1 MAAQWPIQEGS
12 VMRQFQ
18 LVPSGC
24 QGWFSRVVGGGGGHF
39 AYASTLAVYVYRV
52 ADYSLSSVLTGHQR
66 TITGLSWSVANPR
79 FFATSGADLKL
90 VMWDAHLGQ
99 QVLSRTLTSN
109 AFVVEFSPLAPHL
122 VAFACED
129 KWVGVWDTRENS
141 VTRVCQS
148 GKSSARCVRW
158 NERREGLLAIGC
170 KNGQILLHNMST
182 RKTRELVA
190 GGTEASPVA
199 DLRWDR
205 LSEDYLL
212 AAFRDG
218 TLALYDVERGT
229 QVQRF
234 EKQGA
239 SVTALE
245 WLPWQ
250 PGSFASINGRAGV
263 VRIWNV
269 SQRAPLEVVQV
280 SDRPAWGMSLLPGT
294 TRLLLSF
301 LDGAVAVFDLATRSL
316 RHRGLPG
323 HIETIF
329 DAQFHPTDPDT
340 LATAS
345 YDASVKVWHAPS
357 MRCAQT
363 LTGNT
368 GPLYSL
374 CWSPDGSRIAASS
387 GKGRVVVWDVCTGA
401 VIMLKDDAHA
411 STSLR
416 VSWSRTDPDLLA
428 SVGMDKVVVLWSV
441 SDKVAKQRVNHPND
455 VMGCDWCPVT
465 PGRLATACAD
475 GKVRVYFLA
484 PVGPRLDFEFDA
496 HVGRA
501 FNVAFS
507 PLVPQLLASGGD
519 DGRVVVHHLGKGTST
534 KLIGHTDK
542 VRALCWH
549 PELPR
554 VLLSGAWDGRI
565 CAFDVVAG
573 TCIVRHSAHQADVY
587 GLSIHPLRPFTAVSS
602 SRDTSL
608 RFWDIRGPSAGGRR
622 LALRALCDP
631 CALQGMRS
639 DDPAASMESSRDAL
653 CGAGSAAAV
662 AAIAEA
668 TGGAAAGAVP
678 WSEPAG
684 SASQVL
690 LRAKAYAAVGALF
703 FDADGASDLWRL
715 VVRVASAE
723 TAVGSE
729 GAAGTAEPQPHP
741 HLVVA
746 ASGRGDASSGS
757 GGAAA
762 AGTGGA
768 AAAAAAASG
777 AGASGQRDPRALRA
791 LFGGAG
797 AGGVGAGGDV
807 AQRPGAAAPPAVGDG
822 MRAGGGVPPVLWC
835 ADAAAATRQR
845 AVKADSARLGEWVGG
860 VGGPSEAE
868 IRASAARLFLRCGD
882 VRRYCDVLAAAGRW
896 DEALAAAPAS
906 GLAYWREL
914 AAKRA
919 AALSEDGTDKALPLF
934 VATGDID
941 GASALL
947 ASRGEAAAAVTMQ
960 HAAAS
965 GAWDKVLQ
973 TAALA
978 SSVGVQ
984 ARGEAKASD
993 GQSSLSAAQPSV
1005 SDVVALGRRRATA
1018 RRNASA
1024 AALAKEHAAK
1034 GAAARAACHSLS
1046 VGDAASAVRFLVRG
1060 GLPAAAFAVARA
1072 LDVRPRTSAALGVA
1086 SLMQREGMGAE
1097 ALVLLRQEGIPTVEV
1112 AMLAAQYT
1120 QTAQSHAAREEL
1132 ADAADR
1138 AGLGS
1143 AEHWRSNAAALTGAG
1158 REAEAVA
1165 ALVAAGEW
1173 EQAATRGSALMR
1185 VELCRRDWSAQRIRS
1200 LAATL
1205 GHIPATSLPKRR
1217 RARLLALCAVAG
1229 AMHAVDRGS
1238 VEVASGLV
1246 LMLRRLVAACGLKG
1260 LGVSTL
1266 RVACVLARAYLGA
1279 TMPDAAAA
1287 LLTAASAA
1295 PGAEPSTA
1303 GNPPAGASAQEASAE
1318 DDEDEAEEERAE
1330 AALLESL
1337 SARGIAPPPT
1347 AADDSAT
1354 AANLAERAAAA
1365 SASAKPRAASG
1376 GAPLTRTFVV
1386 DGSSLPRTA
1395 QRPDDL
1401 PIAKGRP
1408 APTGSVSGRAARG
1421 PRVLLGP
1428 SGQWCTVA
1436 EALEWA
1442 QCSAFSPLAD
1452 GSLLPLALS

>member
-1 MAAQWPIQEGS
+1 MSGKADDSAARRAVDSMAAQWPIQEGS

-715 VVRVASAE
+715 V
-723 TAVGSE
+723 
-729 GAAGTAEPQPHP
+729 
-741 HLVVA
+741 
-746 ASGRGDASSGS
+746 
-757 GGAAA
+757 
-762 AGTGGA
+762 
-768 AAAAAAASG
+768 
-777 AGASGQRDPRALRA
+777 
-791 LFGGAG
+791 
-797 AGGVGAGGDV
+797 
-807 AQRPGAAAPPAVGDG
+807 RPGAAAPPAVGDG

-1112 AMLAAQYT
+1112 AMLAAQYK

-1260 LGVSTL
+1260 LGVSIL

-1279 TMPDAAAA
+1279 NMPDAAAA

>member
-1 MAAQWPIQEGS
+1 
-12 VMRQFQ
+12 MRQFQ

-99 QVLSRTLTSN
+99 QVLSRMLTSN

-542 VRALCWH
+542 GEGFATR
-549 PELPR
+549 
-554 VLLSGAWDGRI
+554 
-565 CAFDVVAG
+565 CA
-573 TCIVRHSAHQADVY
+573 
-587 GLSIHPLRPFTAVSS
+587 
-602 SRDTSL
+602 
-608 RFWDIRGPSAGGRR
+608 RGPSARSIAA
-622 LALRALCDP
+622 LALAHQC
-631 CALQGMRS
+631 
-639 DDPAASMESSRDAL
+639 
-653 CGAGSAAAV
+653 
-662 AAIAEA
+662 
-668 TGGAAAGAVP
+668 
-678 WSEPAG
+678 
-684 SASQVL
+684 L
-690 LRAKAYAAVGALF
+690 L
-703 FDADGASDLWRL
+703 
-715 VVRVASAE
+715 
-723 TAVGSE
+723 
-729 GAAGTAEPQPHP
+729 
-741 HLVVA
+741 
-746 ASGRGDASSGS
+746 
-757 GGAAA
+757 
-762 AGTGGA
+762 
-768 AAAAAAASG
+768 
-777 AGASGQRDPRALRA
+777 PRALPQHPLRRCLCLHVWPFKPSASVWLASPFPPTSPSPPPPLRRPNRAPCRSPRA
-791 LFGGAG
+791 LLAPRASQGPSLRRVGRSHLRFRRGRRHLHCAPFSPPGGRVRALHPPSAPLHSG
-797 AGGVGAGGDV
+797 FVVERHVPPLLGHS
-807 AQRPGAAAPPAVGDG
+807 RPERWRPPA
-822 MRAGGGVPPVLWC
+822 RAQGALRPLRPPGHEKRRSCRIHGVQPGRSVRGRIRGGGGGHRGGHRRGGGWGRSVV
-835 ADAAAATRQR
+835 R
-845 AVKADSARLGEWVGG
+845 ARRVRL
-860 VGGPSEAE
+860 P
-868 IRASAARLFLRCGD
+868 
-882 VRRYCDVLAAAGRW
+882 
-896 DEALAAAPAS
+896 
-906 GLAYWREL
+906 
-914 AAKRA
+914 
-919 AALSEDGTDKALPLF
+919 
-934 VATGDID
+934 
-941 GASALL
+941 GASAGQGLRRSRRPLL
-947 ASRGEAAAAVTMQ
+947 
-960 HAAAS
+960 
-965 GAWDKVLQ
+965 
-973 TAALA
+973 
-978 SSVGVQ
+978 
-984 ARGEAKASD
+984 
-993 GQSSLSAAQPSV
+993 
-1005 SDVVALGRRRATA
+1005 RRR
-1018 RRNASA
+1018 RR
-1024 AALAKEHAAK
+1024 
-1034 GAAARAACHSLS
+1034 
-1046 VGDAASAVRFLVRG
+1046 V
-1060 GLPAAAFAVARA
+1060 
-1072 LDVRPRTSAALGVA
+1072 
-1086 SLMQREGMGAE
+1086 
-1097 ALVLLRQEGIPTVEV
+1097 
-1112 AMLAAQYT
+1112 
-1120 QTAQSHAAREEL
+1120 
-1132 ADAADR
+1132 
-1138 AGLGS
+1138 
-1143 AEHWRSNAAALTGAG
+1143 
-1158 REAEAVA
+1158 
-1165 ALVAAGEW
+1165 
-1173 EQAATRGSALMR
+1173 
-1185 VELCRRDWSAQRIRS
+1185 
-1200 LAATL
+1200 
-1205 GHIPATSLPKRR
+1205 
-1217 RARLLALCAVAG
+1217 
-1229 AMHAVDRGS
+1229 
-1238 VEVASGLV
+1238 
-1246 LMLRRLVAACGLKG
+1246 
-1260 LGVSTL
+1260 
-1266 RVACVLARAYLGA
+1266 
-1279 TMPDAAAA
+1279 
-1287 LLTAASAA
+1287 
-1295 PGAEPSTA
+1295 
-1303 GNPPAGASAQEASAE
+1303 
-1318 DDEDEAEEERAE
+1318 
-1330 AALLESL
+1330 
-1337 SARGIAPPPT
+1337 
-1347 AADDSAT
+1347 
-1354 AANLAERAAAA
+1354 
-1365 SASAKPRAASG
+1365 
-1376 GAPLTRTFVV
+1376 
-1386 DGSSLPRTA
+1386 
-1395 QRPDDL
+1395 
-1401 PIAKGRP
+1401 
-1408 APTGSVSGRAARG
+1408 
-1421 PRVLLGP
+1421 
-1428 SGQWCTVA
+1428 
-1436 EALEWA
+1436 
-1442 QCSAFSPLAD
+1442 
-1452 GSLLPLALS
+1452 

>member
-715 VVRVASAE
+715 V
-723 TAVGSE
+723 
-729 GAAGTAEPQPHP
+729 
-741 HLVVA
+741 
-746 ASGRGDASSGS
+746 
-757 GGAAA
+757 
-762 AGTGGA
+762 
-768 AAAAAAASG
+768 
-777 AGASGQRDPRALRA
+777 
-791 LFGGAG
+791 
-797 AGGVGAGGDV
+797 
-807 AQRPGAAAPPAVGDG
+807 
-822 MRAGGGVPPVLWC
+822 
-835 ADAAAATRQR
+835 
-845 AVKADSARLGEWVGG
+845 
-860 VGGPSEAE
+860 
-868 IRASAARLFLRCGD
+868 
-882 VRRYCDVLAAAGRW
+882 
-896 DEALAAAPAS
+896 
-906 GLAYWREL
+906 L

-1260 LGVSTL
+1260 LGVSIL

-1279 TMPDAAAA
+1279 KMPDAAAA

-1318 DDEDEAEEERAE
+1318 DDEDEAEQERAE